1 MQKAHLYEAVLL
13 INRGMDDA
21 VRGLERLIRAK
32 DSRLGAA
39 YLDEKLTLFEEQ
51 RALLNGYFCN
61 KWDSCE
67 HQDAARFEK
76 RHREYRAKDLDEVQV
91 YQDVELVE
99 QRRAMEGKPPKI
111 RLLTEAEQRACGKTA
126 RSSVRITK
134 GTLNEGGGYD

>member
-13 INRGMDDA
+13 INRGMDDV
-21 VRGLERLIRAK
+21 VRGLERLKRAK
-32 DSRLGAA
+32 DSGLATA
-39 YLDEKLTLFEEQ
+39 YLDEKLTLFEEH

-76 RHREYRAKDLDEVQV
+76 NRQNDLDEVQV
-91 YQDVELVE
+91 YRDVELVE

-111 RLLTEAEQRACGKTA
+111 RFLTGAEHRAYSTSPGPASLPNT
-126 RSSVRITK
+126 
-134 GTLNEGGGYD
+134 EGVPKEGERRG